1 MNTPWT
7 NIHIMASEIAGLL
20 LTNPDGI
27 YLDGT
32 LGLGGHARYFLSQLS
47 PKARIYG
54 LDRDEKALAMATE
67 RTADERLIPVYAS
80 YIAAPQVLA
89 AHGITQV
96 DGALFDLGLSSYQLD
111 DPSRGFSILAD
122 GPLDMR
128 FDTAAPVS
136 AADIVNTWG
145 LMDLARIFMDYGEEH
160 RAQQAAHAILTA
172 RRQARI
178 ETTAQLKQIL
188 EPVLGPQRGRIHPAT
203 QIFQALRIACNGE
216 LEAVAQI
223 PAVLEH
229 ILKPGGRAAVLTFHS
244 LEDRLIKN
252 AFKQRCAQGGWKLVN
267 KHTLL
272 PSRQEVLQNRR
283 ARSAKLRVIER
294 L

>member
-1 MNTPWT
+1 MNLPWT
-7 NIHIMASEIAGLL
+7 HIPIMAPEIAELL

-32 LGLGGHARYFLSQLS
+32 LGLGGHTRYFLCKLS

-54 LDRDEKALAMATE
+54 LDRDEKALAMAQQ
-67 RTADERLIPVYAS
+67 RTADKRLIPCHAS
-80 YIAAPQVLA
+80 YILAPQILA

-128 FDTAAPVS
+128 FDTTATVR

-145 LMDLARIFMDYGEEH
+145 LAELARVFTDYGEEH

-172 RRQARI
+172 RRKTPI
-178 ETTAQLKQIL
+178 TTTGQLKKIL

-203 QIFQALRIACNGE
+203 QIFQALRIACNAE
-216 LEAVAQI
+216 LESVAQI
-223 PAVLEH
+223 PVVLQSL
-229 ILKPGGRAAVLTFHS
+229 LKLGGRAAVLTFHS
-244 LEDRLIKN
+244 LEDRLVKN
-252 AFKQRCAQGGWKLVN
+252 AFKQLCSQGGWRLVN

-272 PSRQEVLQNRR
+272 PSFQEVRQNRR